1 MTDTRFNRRREN
13 GALLANLARFN
24 CILPLLA
31 AMFCAQP
38 ALAQPSKL
46 KIGISVPLSGTAAGI
61 ARQFVAGARLAV
73 RELAPNGE
81 VELVIADDG
90 CDEDLG
96 QLAGQDLMAS
106 NVAIVTGLLCNGAAR
121 AVAEEMFP
129 SRIPVIAAGARS
141 NQLMIDAANEG
152 WNLWR
157 LAPGDDFAAQATFR
171 ILSGRWQDLPMGL
184 VDDGT
189 IYGRT
194 LSDELGALLQE
205 AGRPVQFTDTIRP
218 AQSTHASMIRRMRQS
233 GVSAVFVAASAEDIA
248 LIWESARELKAGFE
262 VAGGETLALLPWQED
277 AGRTADGLLAIIQPQ
292 PEDLPA
298 YDLLSR
304 QMKNANIEPEA
315 NVFLGY
321 AAIELSMA
329 ALRRTPEETT
339 KALDETVFR
348 TVLGNIDFDAQRR
361 NRVNNY
367 ALYEWRGG
375 KFHLV
380 DTETE

>member
-1 MTDTRFNRRREN
+1 M
-13 GALLANLARFN
+13 LS
-24 CILPLLA
+24 LLA
-31 AMFCAQP
+31 AIFCAQP

-46 KIGISVPLSGTAAGI
+46 KIGISVPLSGTASGI

-73 RELAPNGE
+73 RELAPNSE

-90 CDEDLG
+90 CNEDLG
-96 QLAGQDLMAS
+96 QLAGQDLMAA

-121 AVAEEMFP
+121 AVATEMSP
-129 SRIPVIAAGARS
+129 SRIPLIAAGARS
-141 NQLMIDAANEG
+141 NQLMIDAENEG

-157 LAPGDDFAAQATFR
+157 LAPGDDFAAHATFR
-171 ILSGRWQDLPMGL
+171 ILSERWQDLPMGL

-194 LSDELGALLQE
+194 LSDELGALLKE
-205 AGRPVQFTDTIRP
+205 AGRPVQYTDTIRP
-218 AQSTHASMIRRMRQS
+218 AQSTQASMIRRMRQS
-233 GVSAVFVAASAEDIA
+233 GVSAVFVAASAEDTA

-262 VAGGETLALLPWQED
+262 LAGGETLALLPWLED
-277 AGRTADGLLAIIQPQ
+277 AGKTADGLLAIMQPQ

-298 YDLLSR
+298 YELLSR

-321 AAIELSMA
+321 AAIELAMA

-339 KALDETVFR
+339 EALDETVFR

-367 ALYEWRGG
+367 TLYEWRGG

-380 DTETE
+380 DTQAE